1 MASQAAPGRMTWCAA
16 QTINTAARHA
26 AREIGAF
33 TNVAFVD
40 DGDNLVPVARTDW
53 TGLDIIDIARGRGY
67 QPRIFQV

>member
-1 MASQAAPGRMTWCAA
+1 MASQAAPGRMTSRAA
-16 QTINTAARHA
+16 QTINAAARRA

-33 TNVAFVD
+33 TIVAVMD

-67 QPRIFQV
+67 QPRILQV